1 MSHHTA
7 FLAQK
12 TVGDVLDEKPNQAPL
27 VDIHVSTTVEKVFE
41 TLLTHDFLSVPVY
54 RIFNNVKDYVAI
66 IDAYDLLSSIEER
79 GITEESVTSPNE
91 EFLAMPVAILVGMT
105 INSSKLWTCTP
116 STPLT
121 QLIELFTKQRVHRV
135 LVLEE
140 IPVNTDEVDDEDIV
154 PRQQPNG
161 RLLSQ
166 TDVVRY
172 LLANNH
178 ELGAIL
184 DINADQI
191 AGHALKYQEE
201 IDPDSI
207 DQLKRN
213 PITITIQ
220 DQALKALQL
229 MASSH
234 ASSIAVVDST
244 GALVAEMSAADLR
257 GINPDR
263 FKDLTKPVMVFLKSS
278 KDSLRRPLS
287 CRPRFSLG
295 QIMSGV
301 VRTHS
306 HRSWLVDDEDR
317 PVGCISLS
325 DILSVFLD

>member
-1 MSHHTA
+1 M
-7 FLAQK
+7 
-12 TVGDVLDEKPNQAPL
+12 
-27 VDIHVSTTVEKVFE
+27 
-41 TLLTHDFLSVPVY
+41 
-54 RIFNNVKDYVAI
+54 
-66 IDAYDLLSSIEER
+66 
-79 GITEESVTSPNE
+79 
-91 EFLAMPVAILVGMT
+91 
-105 INSSKLWTCTP
+105 
-116 STPLT
+116 
-121 QLIELFTKQRVHRV
+121 HRV

-140 IPVNTDEVDDEDIV
+140 IPVNTDEVPDEDIV
-154 PRQQPNG
+154 PRRQPNG

-184 DINADQI
+184 DIHADQI
-191 AGHALKYQEE
+191 AGHALKYQEA
-201 IDPDSI
+201 IDADEI
-207 DQLKRN
+207 DQLKKN

-220 DQALKALQL
+220 DHALKALQL

-278 KDSLRRPLS
+278 KDNLRRPLS

-301 VRTHS
+301 VRTHA
-306 HRSWLVDDEDR
+306 HRSWLVDDEDQ
-317 PVGCISLS
+317 PVGCITLS